1 MSKQLKATATQVAN
15 NLFIYIPLVSLLIY
29 LANKYFFMNFMNGIS
44 SLIPTALSI
53 FISTSI
59 VVTVFKK
66 RLPNENK
73 ENTFYVKGIL
83 SFTISVLINVFLTGL
98 LYIFASH
105 TVLFINNTYT
115 VIISLL
121 TAGIGSAFFT
131 LYNYTETYKKEYRNI
146 VFAILTVITILLA
159 TLLNLTLDA
168 TLITGLLLSTTG
180 SLALFNYGHIKNLK
194 FDKNILKIGINIPK
208 ISDFSE
214 NIMLTLPLF
223 LLPYIIILTS
233 GFINAGLF
241 VLALAL
247 FSISFIIWH
256 AVKINLFETKTGKFK
271 TNTKLARQGFTI
283 MFISNIAILA
293 LSVFLTNSILAIF
306 NIPQDYSVSFIT
318 LAICIIPFIIT
329 SLFISMFKNLKF
341 FNILTTELLLVTI
354 LNVGTFILSMFSQI
368 KIGIDIFVLYA
379 LFISL
384 VSYKVFIAKK

>member
-368 KIGIDIFVLYA
+368 KIGIDIFILYA